1 MKKTVIP
8 LSMASAGME
17 YVIEHVNEGKTGALN
32 LRGYGIFP
40 GSSIRPVFKSPAGD
54 PVAYEIMG
62 TVLALRLK
70 DSENIYVSTPL
81 HREEKI

>member
-1 MKKTVIP
+1 
-8 LSMASAGME
+8 MASAGME

-70 DSENIYVSTPL
+70 DSEIYTFL
-81 HREEKI
+81 LLFIGRENLRAT